1 MQKDTMRKIN
11 YFINDGLSERLD
23 QLDKLSYLISQHTQ
37 MRLENRIWP
46 MIRNRRLLVLT
57 DDPHFAT
64 QARFTQK
71 TLCHH
76 LNKELSLKLNG
87 VDIKLIAMPL
97 ASFGRKSNRVPMSE
111 QTIETLASIA
121 QQIQDESLRQALVR
135 LALVHRASPYPVQE
149 LQTASA

>member
-1 MQKDTMRKIN
+1 MRKIN

-23 QLDKLSYLISQHTQ
+23 QLDKLSDLISQHTH
-37 MRLENRIWP
+37 MCLDNRIWP

-76 LNKELSLKLNG
+76 LNKALNIKLNG

-97 ASFGRKSNRVPMSE
+97 ASFGRKTNRTPMSE

-121 QQIQDESLRQALVR
+121 QQITDEGLRQALVR
-135 LALVHRASPYPVQE
+135 VALVHQTHTYQP
-149 LQTASA
+149 QTAKA

>member
-1 MQKDTMRKIN
+1 MRKIN

-46 MIRNRRLLVLT
+46 IIRNRRLLVLT

-87 VDIKLIAMPL
+87 VDIKVIAMPL
-97 ASFGRKSNRVPMSE
+97 ASFGRKSSRVPMSE

-135 LALVHRASPYPVQE
+135 LALAQRTSTYSSTN

>member
-1 MQKDTMRKIN
+1 MKKIN
-11 YFINDGLSERLD
+11 YFINGGLSERLD
-23 QLDKLSYLISQHTQ
+23 QLDKLSYLISKHTN
-37 MRLENRIWP
+37 MHLDNRIWP
-46 MIRNRRLLVLT
+46 MVRNRRLIVLT

-71 TLCHH
+71 TLCNH

-97 ASFGRKSNRVPMSE
+97 ASFGRKTSRSPMSE

-121 QQIQDESLRQALVR
+121 QQINDEGLRQALVR
-135 LALVHRASPYPVQE
+135 VALVHRTDSNS
-149 LQTASA
+149 QTANA

>member
-1 MQKDTMRKIN
+1 MRKIN

-46 MIRNRRLLVLT
+46 IIRNRRLLVLT

-76 LNKELSLKLNG
+76 LNKELCLKLNG

-97 ASFGRKSNRVPMSE
+97 ASFGRKSSRAPMSE

-121 QQIQDESLRQALVR
+121 QQIQDESLSQALVK
-135 LALVHRASPYPVQE
+135 LALAHRPSTYNSNN

>member
-1 MQKDTMRKIN
+1 MKKIN
-11 YFINDGLSERLD
+11 YFINGGLSERLD
-23 QLDKLSYLISQHTQ
+23 QLDKLSYLISKHTN
-37 MRLENRIWP
+37 MRLDNRIWP
-46 MIRNRRLLVLT
+46 MVRNRRLIVLT

-71 TLCHH
+71 TLCNH

-97 ASFGRKSNRVPMSE
+97 ASFGRKTHREPMSE

-121 QQIQDESLRQALVR
+121 QQITDEGLRQALVR
-135 LALVHRASPYPVQE
+135 VALAHRSQLHTSNVA
-149 LQTASA
+149 

>member
-1 MQKDTMRKIN
+1 MKKIN
-11 YFINDGLSERLD
+11 YFINGGLSERLD
-23 QLDKLSYLISQHTQ
+23 QLDKLSYLISKHTN
-37 MRLENRIWP
+37 MRLDNRIWP
-46 MIRNRRLLVLT
+46 MVRNRRLIVLT

-71 TLCHH
+71 TLCNH

-97 ASFGRKSNRVPMSE
+97 ASFGRKTYREPMSE

-121 QQIQDESLRQALVR
+121 QQINDEGLRQALVR
-135 LALVHRASPYPVQE
+135 VALAHRSQLNTSNVA
-149 LQTASA
+149 

>member
-1 MQKDTMRKIN
+1 MKKIN
-11 YFINDGLSERLD
+11 YFINGGLSERLD
-23 QLDKLSYLISQHTQ
+23 QLDKLSYLISKHTN
-37 MRLENRIWP
+37 MRLDNRIWP
-46 MIRNRRLLVLT
+46 MVRNRRLIVLT

-71 TLCHH
+71 TLCNH

-97 ASFGRKSNRVPMSE
+97 ASFGRKTSRSPMSE

-121 QQIQDESLRQALVR
+121 QQINDEGLRQALVR
-135 LALVHRASPYPVQE
+135 VALVHRTDLTS
-149 LQTASA
+149 QTANA

>member
-1 MQKDTMRKIN
+1 MRKIN
-11 YFINDGLSERLD
+11 YFINGGLSERLD
-23 QLDKLSYLISQHTQ
+23 QLDKLSYLISQFTN

-46 MIRNRRLLVLT
+46 IIRNRRLLVLT

-87 VDIKLIAMPL
+87 IDIKLIAMPL
-97 ASFGRKSNRVPMSE
+97 ASFGRKTARVPMSE

-121 QQIQDESLRQALVR
+121 QQINDEGLRQALLRVT
-135 LALVHRASPYPVQE
+135 LASRNQLATSASNP
-149 LQTASA
+149 QTASA

>member
-1 MQKDTMRKIN
+1 MRKIN
-11 YFINDGLSERLD
+11 YFINNVLSERLD
-23 QLDKLSYLISQHTQ
+23 QLDKLSYLISQHAQ

-46 MIRNRRLLVLT
+46 IIRNRRLLVLT

-71 TLCHH
+71 TLCHY

-87 VDIKLIAMPL
+87 VDIKLIAIPL
-97 ASFGRKSNRVPMSE
+97 ASFGRKSGRTPMSE

-121 QQIQDESLRQALVR
+121 QQIQDEGLRQALVQ
-135 LALVHRASPYPVQE
+135 LALAHRTNTYNANH

>member
-1 MQKDTMRKIN
+1 MKKIN
-11 YFINDGLSERLD
+11 YFINGGLSERLD
-23 QLDKLSYLISQHTQ
+23 QLDKLSYLISKHTN
-37 MRLENRIWP
+37 MSLDNRIWP
-46 MIRNRRLLVLT
+46 MVRNRRLIVLT

-71 TLCHH
+71 TLCNH

-97 ASFGRKSNRVPMSE
+97 ASFGRKTSRSPMSE

-121 QQIQDESLRQALVR
+121 QQINDEGLRQALVR
-135 LALVHRASPYPVQE
+135 VALVHRTDSNS
-149 LQTASA
+149 QTANA

>member
-1 MQKDTMRKIN
+1 MRKIN

-23 QLDKLSYLISQHTQ
+23 QFDKLSQLISQHTN

-46 MIRNRRLLVLT
+46 MVRNRRLLVLT

-87 VDIKLIAMPL
+87 MDIKLIAMPL
-97 ASFGRKSNRVPMSE
+97 ASSGRKTGRTSMSE
-111 QTIETLASIA
+111 QTIETLTSIA
-121 QQIQDESLRQALVR
+121 QQIQDEGLRQALIAIT
-135 LALVHRASPYPVQE
+135 LAHGNSSAKTLNAHQF
-149 LQTASA
+149 QTANA

>member
-1 MQKDTMRKIN
+1 MRKIN
-11 YFINDGLSERLD
+11 NFINDGLSERLD
-23 QLDKLSYLISQHTQ
+23 QLDKLSYLISQYTQ

-71 TLCHH
+71 TLCNH
-76 LNKELSLKLNG
+76 LNKELNLKLNG
-87 VDIKLIAMPL
+87 MDIKLIAMPL
-97 ASFGRKSNRVPMSE
+97 ASFGRKTSRAQMSE
-111 QTIETLASIA
+111 QTSETLASIA
-121 QQIQDESLRQALVR
+121 QQINDEGLRQALVR
-135 LALVHRASPYPVQE
+135 VALMHRISVHNPIS

>member
-1 MQKDTMRKIN
+1 MKKIN
-11 YFINDGLSERLD
+11 YFINGGLSERLD
-23 QLDKLSYLISQHTQ
+23 QLDKLSYLISKHTN
-37 MRLENRIWP
+37 MRLDNRIWP
-46 MIRNRRLLVLT
+46 MVRNRRLIVLT

-71 TLCHH
+71 TLCNH

-97 ASFGRKSNRVPMSE
+97 ASFGRKTSRSPMSE

-121 QQIQDESLRQALVR
+121 QQINDEGLRQALVR
-135 LALVHRASPYPVQE
+135 VALVHRTDSNS
-149 LQTASA
+149 QTANA

>member
-1 MQKDTMRKIN
+1 MRKIN

-23 QLDKLSYLISQHTQ
+23 QLDKLSYLISQHTN
-37 MRLENRIWP
+37 MCLDNRIWP
-46 MIRNRRLLVLT
+46 MVRNRRLLVLT

-87 VDIKLIAMPL
+87 IDIKLIAMPL
-97 ASFGRKSNRVPMSE
+97 ARFGQKTSRAQMSE
-111 QTIETLASIA
+111 QTIETLTSIA
-121 QQIQDESLRQALVR
+121 QQINDEDLRQALVR
-135 LALVHRASPYPVQE
+135 VALAHRAS
-149 LQTASA
+149 LNSNHSQTAKA

>member
-1 MQKDTMRKIN
+1 MKKIN
-11 YFINDGLSERLD
+11 YFINGGLSERLD
-23 QLDKLSYLISQHTQ
+23 QLDKLSYLISKHTN
-37 MRLENRIWP
+37 MRLDNRIWP
-46 MIRNRRLLVLT
+46 MVRNRRLIVLT

-71 TLCHH
+71 TLCNH

-97 ASFGRKSNRVPMSE
+97 ASFGRKSSRVQMSE

-121 QQIQDESLRQALVR
+121 QQINDEGLRQALVR
-135 LALVHRASPYPVQE
+135 VAFAHRTSPSYADSP
-149 LQTASA
+149 QTANA

>member
-1 MQKDTMRKIN
+1 MRKIN

-23 QLDKLSYLISQHTQ
+23 QLDKLSYLISQYTN
-37 MRLENRIWP
+37 MPLENRIWP

-71 TLCHH
+71 TLCTY
-76 LNKELSLKLNG
+76 LNKELSLKLSG
-87 VDIKLIAMPL
+87 VDVKLIAIPL
-97 ASFGRKSNRVPMSE
+97 ASFGRKANRTPMST

-121 QQIQDESLRQALVR
+121 QQISDEGLRQALVR
-135 LALVHRASPYPVQE
+135 VALAHRTTAYALNST
-149 LQTASA
+149 QTASA

>member
-1 MQKDTMRKIN
+1 MRKIN
-11 YFINDGLSERLD
+11 YFINDSLSERLN
-23 QLDKLSYLISQHTQ
+23 QLDKLSDLISRHTH
-37 MRLENRIWP
+37 MCLDNRIWP

-71 TLCHH
+71 TLCHY
-76 LNKELSLKLNG
+76 LNKELNLKLNG

-97 ASFGRKSNRVPMSE
+97 TSFGRKTHRAPMSE

-121 QQIQDESLRQALVR
+121 QQITDEGLQQALVR
-135 LALVHRASPYPVQE
+135 VALVYQTNTYQP
-149 LQTASA
+149 QTAKA

>member
-1 MQKDTMRKIN
+1 MRKIN

-23 QLDKLSYLISQHTQ
+23 QLDKLSQLISQHTN

-46 MIRNRRLLVLT
+46 MVRNRRLLVLT

-97 ASFGRKSNRVPMSE
+97 ASSGRKTGRISMSA
-111 QTIETLASIA
+111 QTIETLTSIA
-121 QQIQDESLRQALVR
+121 QQIQDEGLRQALIAIT
-135 LALVHRASPYPVQE
+135 LAHDNGSAKTLNTHQF
-149 LQTASA
+149 QTANA

>member
-1 MQKDTMRKIN
+1 MRKLN
-11 YFINDGLSERLD
+11 HFINDSLSERLD
-23 QLDKLSYLISQHTQ
+23 QLDKLSYLISQHAN

-76 LNKELSLKLNG
+76 LNKELNLKLNG
-87 VDIKLIAMPL
+87 VDIKLIAIPL

-121 QQIQDESLRQALVR
+121 QQIQDEGLRQALVR
-135 LALVHRASPYPVQE
+135 VALVHRTQAANSVHR
-149 LQTASA
+149 QTANA